1 MKFLELPSYLWGPG
15 HIDLSVQEGSL
26 VLVVL
31 IASNSVRDREPVIGL
46 ALEVSKE
53 EAMWRNNELEQPLRI

>member
-1 MKFLELPSYLWGPG
+1 M
-15 HIDLSVQEGSL
+15 QEGSV

-31 IASNSVRDREPVIGL
+31 IASNSVRDREPVLGL
-46 ALEVSKE
+46 ALEVRKE